1 MRYFNK
7 QTTVNSL
14 RSKAEEIRQRA
25 EGNSIVS
32 QPSVRF
38 LSAEI
43 VTRDETCAV
52 MQEEKL
58 LPSAC
63 MRRTE
68 TPLRPLPSKATALT
82 KTATTSNSFNEV
94 LTVLNNPDTLT
105 MLGILAGLLV
115 VSLFLGK
122 RKNKITSGR
131 FANNGD
137 KLQATKKAIKQ
148 IGSVKQGQCQPCTL
162 WTGTPNYWFKGKLR
176 GISASW
182 QTMLGASPTVWFP
195 HAERGILVIGAPGS
209 GKTFS
214 VIDRLLESSYQQGL
228 PVAIYDK
235 KGDQME
241 LHAALA
247 TRYGYSVRVFAPGEP
262 YSGVINPLDF
272 MDSPQDATMAGEIGQ
287 IIIQN
292 SPGVKN
298 SKGDSFFQ
306 QNGAMLAKGL
316 LQLAKS
322 SEYSDLAMVY
332 ALARLPQF
340 IQRLEYAVYREDE
353 HRLDPWI
360 AATFATFLSSK
371 DAEKTVAGIKATA
384 ETTYSAFIQKDLLRA
399 FIGKSTIPL
408 KQKRKQLTIFKLDDK
423 RRSILAPLLATN
435 IHLCLVENLAE
446 KRDCPYVYSL
456 DEFPSIYLDRTVNY
470 VNEYRSNGGVPIIGI
485 QSLNQLYETY
495 GNQKGKAIASALS
508 THVLFNPGDVET
520 ADSYSKRYGETEVLL
535 KNRSTG
541 RSIGRHGSRSVNW
554 SEQIHKKPLITADEI
569 LRFPEGKCVITSPA
583 YGNGREALFPY
594 KLKIPVSKQDKQ
606 RAKQSEQLWGESIKA
621 QLIARCERQQEKI
634 ALSNTEELEVTEERD
649 WITNE
654 LNKRI
659 EAAARLLPL
668 PEELTDSSAVAA
680 QPQTQKLIEELNQ
693 AGRAIALSSHRKA
706 KSVQKI

>member
-1 MRYFNK
+1 MSNINRQN
-7 QTTVNSL
+7 TV
-14 RSKAEEIRQRA
+14 I
-25 EGNSIVS
+25 
-32 QPSVRF
+32 
-38 LSAEI
+38 
-43 VTRDETCAV
+43 
-52 MQEEKL
+52 
-58 LPSAC
+58 
-63 MRRTE
+63 
-68 TPLRPLPSKATALT
+68 ATA
-82 KTATTSNSFNEV
+82 KTATNYNSFDEV
-94 LTVLNNPDTLT
+94 FTVLNNPDILT
-105 MLGILAGLLV
+105 MFGIVVGLLF
-115 VSLFLGK
+115 VSLFLGN
-122 RKNKITSGR
+122 RKNNKITSGR

-137 KLQATKKAIKQ
+137 KLQATKKALKQ
-148 IGSVKQGQCQPCTL
+148 IESVKQNQPQPCTL
-162 WTGTPNYWFKGKLR
+162 WSGTPNYWFEGKLKKI
-176 GISASW
+176 GASW

-214 VIDRLLESSYQQGL
+214 VIDRLLESAYQQGL

-262 YSGVINPLDF
+262 YSGVINPLEC

-322 SEYSDLAMVY
+322 SEYPDLAMVY

-353 HRLDPWI
+353 YRLDPWI

-435 IHLCLVENLAE
+435 IHLCLVENLAQ

-520 ADSYSKRYGETEVLL
+520 AEIYSKRYGETEIML

-541 RSIGRHGSRSVNW
+541 RSIGKHGSRSVNW
-554 SEQIHKKPLITADEI
+554 SEQIHKKPLITSDEI

-594 KLKIPVSKQDKQ
+594 KLKIPVSKKDKQ
-606 RAKQSEQLWGESIKA
+606 RAKQSEQLWNESIKA
-621 QLIARCERQQEKI
+621 QLIARCERIQAKTCQSNTGEGRMQEAVLKDSQGI
-634 ALSNTEELEVTEERD
+634 PLRITASHKGRSNTEKDIQSLSKQKQSIEDGVFKPNESKKSKTSP
-649 WITNE
+649 TNQPSGGADTWGLPKC
-654 LNKRI
+654 LNAPSICPKTS
-659 EAAARLLPL
+659 ALP
-668 PEELTDSSAVAA
+668 PKADKDSVVRNRTSR
-680 QPQTQKLIEELNQ
+680 
-693 AGRAIALSSHRKA
+693 G
-706 KSVQKI
+706 

>member
-7 QTTVNSL
+7 QNTVNEL
-14 RSKAEEIRQRA
+14 RSKAEVIRQRA
-25 EGNSIVS
+25 EGNSIVG
-32 QPSVRF
+32 QRPVRV

-43 VTRDETCAV
+43 AISDRTCA
-52 MQEEKL
+52 MIQEEKKL
-58 LPSAC
+58 LPSASC
-63 MRRTE
+63 
-68 TPLRPLPSKATALT
+68 PLPSKASALA
-82 KTATTSNSFNEV
+82 KTSTTSNSVAEV
-94 LTVLNNPDTLT
+94 LTVLNNPDTLM

-115 VSLFLGK
+115 ISLFLGK
-122 RKNKITSGR
+122 KTNKITSGR
-131 FANNGD
+131 FVNNGD

-148 IGSVKQGQCQPCTL
+148 VESVKQGQCQPCTL
-162 WTGTPNYWFKGKLR
+162 WSGTPNYWFKGKLR
-176 GISASW
+176 GIGASW

-214 VIDRLLESSYQQGL
+214 VIDRVLESAYQQGL
-228 PVAIYDK
+228 PVTIYDK

-241 LHAALA
+241 LHTALA
-247 TRYGYSVRVFAPGEP
+247 TRYGYSVQVFAPGEP

-306 QNGAMLAKGL
+306 HNGAMLAKGL

-322 SEYSDLAMVY
+322 SEYPDLAMVY

-353 HRLDPWI
+353 HRLSPWI
-360 AATFATFLSSK
+360 ASTFATFLSSK

-408 KQKRKQLTIFKLDDK
+408 KQKRKQLTVFKLDDK

-435 IHLCLVENLAE
+435 IHLCIVENLAK

-456 DEFPSIYLDRTVNY
+456 DEFPSIYLDNTVNY

-485 QSLNQLYETY
+485 QSLNQLYEAY
-495 GNQKGKAIASALS
+495 GHQKGKAIASALS

-520 ADSYSKRYGETEVLL
+520 ADSYSKRYGETEIIL

-541 RSIGRHGSRSVNW
+541 RSMGRHGSRSVNW
-554 SEQIHKKPLITADEI
+554 SEQIHKKPLITSDEI
-569 LRFPEGKCVITSPA
+569 LRLSEGKCVITSPA

-594 KLKIPVSKQDKQ
+594 KLKIPISQKDKQ
-606 RAKQSEQLWGESIKA
+606 RAKQSEKLWGKSIKA

-634 ALSNTEELEVTEERD
+634 CQSSTEELEATEDRD

-654 LNKRI
+654 LDKRI

-668 PEELTDSSAVAA
+668 PEATRDSSAVAA
-680 QPQTQKLIEELNQ
+680 QPQTQKLIEELNS
-693 AGRAIALSSHRKA
+693 AGKAIVVSNRRKTKPA
-706 KSVQKI
+706 QKS

>member
-1 MRYFNK
+1 MQYSSK
-7 QTTVNSL
+7 QTTV
-14 RSKAEEIRQRA
+14 I
-25 EGNSIVS
+25 
-32 QPSVRF
+32 
-38 LSAEI
+38 
-43 VTRDETCAV
+43 
-52 MQEEKL
+52 
-58 LPSAC
+58 
-63 MRRTE
+63 
-68 TPLRPLPSKATALT
+68 ATA
-82 KTATTSNSFNEV
+82 KTSTTSNSFDEV
-94 LTVLNNPDTLT
+94 LTALNNPDALS
-105 MLGILAGLLV
+105 MLGIMAFLLL

-122 RKNKITSGR
+122 KPNRITSGR

-137 KLQATKKAIKQ
+137 KLQATKKALKQ
-148 IGSVKQGQCQPCTL
+148 IDGVGQGKPQPCTL
-162 WTGTPNYWFKGKLR
+162 WSGTPKYWFKGKLR
-176 GISASW
+176 KIGASW

-209 GKTFS
+209 GKTLS
-214 VIDRLLESSYQQGL
+214 IIDRVLESAYQQGL
-228 PVAIYDK
+228 PVMIYDK

-241 LHAALA
+241 LHTALA
-247 TRYGYSVRVFAPGEP
+247 TRYGYSVQVFAPGEP

-272 MDSPQDATMAGEIGQ
+272 MESPQNATMAGEIGQ

-292 SPGVKN
+292 TPGAKN

-322 SEYSDLAMVY
+322 SEFPDLAMVY
-332 ALARLPQF
+332 AIARLPQF

-353 HRLDPWI
+353 HRLDPWV

-408 KQKRKQLTIFKLDDK
+408 KQKRKQLTVFKLDDK

-435 IHLCLVENLAE
+435 IHLCLVENLAQ
-446 KRDCPYVYSL
+446 KRDSPYVYSL

-470 VNEYRSNGGVPIIGI
+470 VNEYRSNGGVPMIGI
-485 QSLNQLYETY
+485 QSLNQLYEAY
-495 GNQKGKAIASALS
+495 GLQKGKAIASALS
-508 THVLFNPGDVET
+508 THVLFNPGDLET
-520 ADSYSKRYGETEVLL
+520 ADIYSKRYGETEVLL

-541 RSIGRHGSRSVNW
+541 RSMGRHGSRSVNW
-554 SEQIHKKPLITADEI
+554 SEQIHKKPLITSDEI

-583 YGNGREALFPY
+583 YGNAQEALFPY
-594 KLKIPVSKQDKQ
+594 KLKVPISPQDKQ
-606 RAKQSEQLWGESIKA
+606 RAKQSEQLWNKSIKA
-621 QLIARCERQQEKI
+621 QLIARCEKLQHELQQSDTNESIEEGRRNQEKDMQSSSKQKQSADDKVLKPNESKESETSPKNQPS
-634 ALSNTEELEVTEERD
+634 ALCPKTSALPPKADKD

-654 LNKRI
+654 LDKRI

-668 PEELTDSSAVAA
+668 PEELESSAVAA
-680 QPQTQKLIEELNQ
+680 QPETQKLIEELNQ
-693 AGRAIALSSHRKA
+693 AGKAIAISNKRKVKPAQRNYSS
-706 KSVQKI
+706 

>member
-1 MRYFNK
+1 MNAWCREP
-7 QTTVNSL
+7 SL
-14 RSKAEEIRQRA
+14 FKKIEMNDINQQ
-25 EGNSIVS
+25 NI
-32 QPSVRF
+32 
-38 LSAEI
+38 I
-43 VTRDETCAV
+43 I
-52 MQEEKL
+52 
-58 LPSAC
+58 
-63 MRRTE
+63 
-68 TPLRPLPSKATALT
+68 ATT
-82 KTATTSNSFNEV
+82 KTATTSNSFDEV
-94 LTVLNNPDTLT
+94 LTGLNNPDTLT

-122 RKNKITSGR
+122 KTNKITSGR
-131 FANNGD
+131 FVNNGD

-148 IGSVKQGQCQPCTL
+148 IESVKQGQCQPCTL
-162 WTGTPNYWFKGKLR
+162 WSGTPNYWFKGKLR
-176 GISASW
+176 GIGASW

-214 VIDRLLESSYQQGL
+214 IIDRVIESAYQQGL
-228 PVAIYDK
+228 PVTIYDK

-306 QNGAMLAKGL
+306 LNGAMLAKGL

-322 SEYSDLAMVY
+322 SKYPDLAMVY

-360 AATFATFLSSK
+360 ASTFATFLSSK

-399 FIGKSTIPL
+399 FIGRSTIPL

-423 RRSILAPLLATN
+423 RRSVLAPLLATN
-435 IHLCLVENLAE
+435 IHLCIVENLSE

-470 VNEYRSNGGVPIIGI
+470 VNEYRSNGGVPIVGI

-520 ADSYSKRYGETEVLL
+520 ADSYSKRYGETEVLI

-541 RSIGRHGSRSVNW
+541 RSMGRHGSRSVNW

-569 LRFPEGKCVITSPA
+569 LRFREGKCVITSPA

-594 KLKIPVSKQDKQ
+594 KLKIPVSKKDKQ
-606 RAKQSEQLWGESIKA
+606 RAKQSEQLWSESIKA

-634 ALSNTEELEVTEERD
+634 AHSNTEELEVTEERD

-693 AGRAIALSSHRKA
+693 AGRAIALSSRRKA
-706 KSVQKI
+706 KSVQKS